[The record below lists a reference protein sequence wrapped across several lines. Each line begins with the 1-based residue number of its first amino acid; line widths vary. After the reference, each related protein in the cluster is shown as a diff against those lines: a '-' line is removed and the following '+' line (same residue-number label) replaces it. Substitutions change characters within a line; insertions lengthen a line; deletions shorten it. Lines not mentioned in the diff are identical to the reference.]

1 MLNLG
6 ILHYV
11 FSHQI
16 TKVPFHQNSL
26 NYKNTPVLLLVT
38 MYNLCFSF
46 AMRGEDVQF
55 VVECC
60 EQFELDLSL
69 FVVFF
74 SFNTI
79 CYFVRIVIPSH
90 FSSPI
95 QGYESLL
102 F

>member
-11 FSHQI
+11 FSHHI

-26 NYKNTPVLLLVT
+26 NYKNTPDLILVT
-38 MYNLCFSF
+38 MYNFYFSL
-46 AMRGEDVQF
+46 AMREKDEQF
-55 VVECC
+55 DVECC
-60 EQFELDLSL
+60 EQFELNLPL

-90 FSSPI
+90 LSSPI

>member
-1 MLNLG
+1 
-6 ILHYV
+6 
-11 FSHQI
+11 
-16 TKVPFHQNSL
+16 
-26 NYKNTPVLLLVT
+26 
-38 MYNLCFSF
+38 
-46 AMRGEDVQF
+46 MRGEDVQF